1 MLRTVRTFVI
11 TCTIYLLIYCSPEQ
25 GNYLPF
31 DAGYNWTYQYIVGDS
46 PDTRTVVIEI
56 PRQTTL
62 QGHEVWEKVE
72 TQTINSTVT
81 IDTSFIEECDNKI
94 LTYFWSTSSTT
105 KELHCDTSF
114 VLPFENGKM
123 WIVRSY
129 PSFTTY
135 AEVITRVR
143 VNVLAG
149 TFEDCWE
156 IVYDYPD
163 VGHYKFI
170 YLAEDIGMIKSRE
183 GSAELI
189 LESYTFSSGN

>member
-81 IDTSFIEECDNKI
+81 IDTSYTETLRDWTRLVCRGKIE
-94 LTYFWSTSSTT
+94 LSTGGKDEE
-105 KELHCDTSF
+105 KEL
-114 VLPFENGKM
+114 
-123 WIVRSY
+123 
-129 PSFTTY
+129 
-135 AEVITRVR
+135 
-143 VNVLAG
+143 
-149 TFEDCWE
+149 
-156 IVYDYPD
+156 
-163 VGHYKFI
+163 
-170 YLAEDIGMIKSRE
+170 
-183 GSAELI
+183 GS
-189 LESYTFSSGN
+189 